1 MTTSIPKI
9 PAAAQALDSALVDF
23 GPTDAERALAVFDH
37 ALVCLYEAF
46 ARFQEQ
52 VIVTATGEATLG
64 SLELFILIILQTRHR
79 PKNVY
84 EVARILNRDD
94 IPILQYSLRK
104 LMSAGLVCKINDK
117 TTRVAVYD
125 LTDGGREIFEFLI
138 KTRDR
143 YILQEVGDAAAMT
156 DGLLQASKIMHMM
169 TGHYESAARL
179 SSTWGLLGDMS
190 PHKSASESDST

>member
-1 MTTSIPKI
+1 MKTSIPKI
-9 PAAAQALDSALVDF
+9 PAAAQALNSALVDF
-23 GPTDAERALAVFDH
+23 GSSEAERALAVFDH

-52 VIVTATGEATLG
+52 VIVTATGEATFG
-64 SLELFILIILQTRHR
+64 SLELFILIILQTRRR

-104 LMSAGLVCKINDK
+104 LIAAGLVCKINDK
-117 TTRVAVYD
+117 STRVAVYD
-125 LTDGGREIFEFLI
+125 LTDSGREIFEFLI

-143 YILQEVGDAAAMT
+143 YILQEIDDAAAMT
-156 DGLLQASKIMHMM
+156 DSLLQASKVMHMM
-169 TGHYESAARL
+169 TGYYESAARL

-190 PHKSASESDST
+190 PHKSAHESDPD

>member
-1 MTTSIPKI
+1 MALSQPIP
-9 PAAAQALDSALVDF
+9 PVAAQALDSALTDF
-23 GPTDAERALAVFDH
+23 GATDAERALAVFDH

-64 SLELFILIILQTRHR
+64 SLELFILIILHTRHR

-104 LMSAGLVCKINDK
+104 LIAAGLVCKINEK
-117 TTRVAVYD
+117 AARVAVYD
-125 LTDGGREIFEFLI
+125 LTDAGREIFDFLI
-138 KTRDR
+138 KTRER
-143 YILQEVGDAAAMT
+143 YILQEAGDTTALT
-156 DGLLQASKIMHMM
+156 EGLLQASKVMHMM
-169 TGHYESAARL
+169 TGCYESAARL
-179 SSTWGLLGDMS
+179 SSTWGLLADMS
-190 PHKSASESDST
+190 ARRRTGRAKDD